1 MPDDKKIDPALAKE
15 LDRLAANG
23 LADQPVPVIIEHVEP
38 ASVTGQGDPDTQ
50 ISELQQQVRE
60 RQSGLLEQLRDLG
73 VSGTP
78 RQLSL
83 ANAIVAELT
92 RSQIEEISAH
102 PDVKRIHSS
111 RMEKVTI

>member
-1 MPDDKKIDPALAKE
+1 MPDDKIDPALAQE

-23 LADQPVPVIIEHVEP
+23 QADQRVPVIIEHVES
-38 ASVTGQGDPDTQ
+38 ASVTGEGDPDTQ

-60 RQSGLLEQLRDLG
+60 RQSGILEQLRDLG

-92 RSQIEEISAH
+92 RSQIEAISAH

-111 RMEKVTI
+111 RMEKVTT